1 MLLFLGVSSLNLGR
15 VRTAHFFLPPVENS
29 LDEEA
34 IDIRERQTVYRG
46 YFRIDHFRVRHRLY
60 AGGWSPELSR
70 EVFLRHNAAAILL
83 YDPQRDLLVFIE
95 QFRLAA
101 HLAGFPPWQLEVV
114 AGIIDKDEPA
124 AAVARR
130 ESKEE
135 AGLSVIGEVV
145 PIHRFLPSPGGSIE
159 TVDLFCGRVDAG
171 DAGGIHGL
179 ADESEDIKVV
189 VKSADDA
196 LAMLAAGEIQNAFT
210 LIALH
215 WFAAN
220 RDAIRRRWG

>member
-1 MLLFLGVSSLNLGR
+1 M
-15 VRTAHFFLPPVENS
+15 
-29 LDEEA
+29 DEDA
-34 IDIRERQTVYRG
+34 IDIRERKTVYRSF
-46 YFRIDHFRVRHRLY
+46 FRIDHFRLRHRLY

-70 EVFLRHNAAAILL
+70 EIFLRHDAAAILL
-83 YDPQRDLLVFIE
+83 YDPRRDTLVFIE

-101 HLAGFPPWQLEVV
+101 HLAGFPAWQLEIV

-130 ESKEE
+130 EAQEE
-135 AGLSVIGEVV
+135 AGLSLIGEIL
-145 PIHRFLPSPGGSIE
+145 PIHRFLPSPGGSTE

-171 DAGGIHGL
+171 NAGGIHGL

-189 VKSADDA
+189 VKSSDEAFA
-196 LAMLAAGEIQNAFT
+196 LLETGKIQNAFT

-215 WFAAN
+215 WFAAK
-220 RDAIRRRWG
+220 RETLRRLWP